1 MPGGDYEMKFP
12 YRIPAVH
19 QGHQT
24 MTLDEF
30 RHEMEAYRQAVNEEA
45 SEFKYSHLAVER
57 LFALY
62 QKFDAEER
70 RMADQVLGEWV
81 VSEDPNI
88 RFDAQALIHEFEI
101 VEAIPALQQ
110 LAERLASSRAVG
122 ARDELEIVDRI
133 IGDVARG

>member
-1 MPGGDYEMKFP
+1 
-12 YRIPAVH
+12 
-19 QGHQT
+19 

-30 RHEMEAYRQAVNEEA
+30 RHEMEAYRQAVNAEA
-45 SEFKYSHLAVER
+45 SEFKYPYLALKR

-70 RMADQVLGEWV
+70 RMADQVLTEWV
-81 VSEDPNI
+81 VSEDPGM

-110 LAERLASSRAVG
+110 LAKRLASSCEVG
-122 ARDELEIVDRI
+122 APGELQVVDRI
-133 IGDVARG
+133 IGDVAGG

>member
-1 MPGGDYEMKFP
+1 
-12 YRIPAVH
+12 
-19 QGHQT
+19 

-45 SEFKYSHLAVER
+45 SEFKYPYLAVER

-62 QKFDAEER
+62 HKFDAEER
-70 RMADQVLGEWV
+70 RMADQVLAEWV
-81 VSEDPNI
+81 VSEDPDM
-88 RFDAQALIHEFEI
+88 RFDAQALIRKFKI
-101 VEAIPALQQ
+101 VRATPALQQ
-110 LAERLASSRAVG
+110 LAKRLASSRAVG

>member
-1 MPGGDYEMKFP
+1 
-12 YRIPAVH
+12 
-19 QGHQT
+19 

-30 RHEMEAYRQAVNEEA
+30 RHEMEAYRKAVNEEGR
-45 SEFKYSHLAVER
+45 EFKYPYLAVER

-70 RMADQVLGEWV
+70 RMADQVLAEWV
-81 VSEDPNI
+81 VSEDPDM
-88 RFDAQALIHEFEI
+88 RFDAQALIRKFEI

-110 LAERLASSRAVG
+110 LAKRLASSCAGG